1 MKKKRMIQ
9 AVLSVLLIA
18 VIAVGGTLAY
28 LVASDN
34 PVVNTFTFAKVD
46 TDIDEPSGGNGA
58 AKKPKIQ
65 NKGNTE
71 VFVRAKVVVTTLE
84 GSSQLVTEDDL
95 EINYNKEGYAPP
107 AESGWVNTDAYW
119 YKSAA
124 SDGWYYYSEKLE
136 AEQFTEPLFD
146 GLTVKDEVDPNAKFD
161 VIVYQESIIAGNYS
175 SAYEAFNPPAGE

>member
-84 GSSQLVTEDDL
+84 GSSQLL
-95 EINYNKEGYAPP
+95 SRMPGNGSFPYGGKAHGPPHNPAPQEVP
-107 AESGWVNTDAYW
+107 ELT
-119 YKSAA
+119 A
-124 SDGWYYYSEKLE
+124 S
-136 AEQFTEPLFD
+136 
-146 GLTVKDEVDPNAKFD
+146 
-161 VIVYQESIIAGNYS
+161 
-175 SAYEAFNPPAGE
+175 